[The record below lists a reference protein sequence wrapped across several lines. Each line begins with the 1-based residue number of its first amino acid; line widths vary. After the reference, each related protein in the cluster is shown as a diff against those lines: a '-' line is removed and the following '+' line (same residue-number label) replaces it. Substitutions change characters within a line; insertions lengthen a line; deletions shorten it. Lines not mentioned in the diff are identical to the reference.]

1 MSDAS
6 LADVIRPADRVAS
19 ASPRSLPSADH
30 IHLWYLDRSQI
41 PLHESWLAG
50 DERERTEK
58 MTAERR
64 EEFVSGRN
72 ALRIILGYMLERDPA
87 SIAIRLSDKGKPC
100 LDDQSIDFSFSHCHR
115 KLLMGFAS
123 QPLGIDLA
131 FVRPRENLM
140 GMARRIF
147 DRTCCEQLQSAT
159 GLERERLFYRFWSA
173 HEAIQK
179 VRGDG
184 LFGERHV
191 PRFVGNLEFPGFQ
204 AAIAT
209 EIGTPVFVI
218 HEMLPQT

>member
-1 MSDAS
+1 
-6 LADVIRPADRVAS
+6 
-19 ASPRSLPSADH
+19 
-30 IHLWYLDRSQI
+30 
-41 PLHESWLAG
+41 
-50 DERERTEK
+50 

-64 EEFVSGRN
+64 DEFVSGRN
-72 ALRIILGYMLERDPA
+72 ALRIILGHLLERDPA
-87 SIAIRLSDKGKPC
+87 RVAIRISDKGKPC
-100 LDDQSIDFSFSHCHR
+100 LDDQSIEFSFSHCHR

-131 FVRPRENLM
+131 FVRTRENLM
-140 GMARRIF
+140 GIARRIF
-147 DRTCCEQLQSAT
+147 DQTCCEQLQSAT
-159 GLERERLFYRFWSA
+159 GIERERRFYRFWSA

-204 AAIAT
+204 AAVAT

-218 HEMLPQT
+218 HERLPHTSYGVGDYFLQEKMISDT